1 MLRARKSSLLFVPA
15 NLLSARSL
23 RSPRLIPRWLT
34 ALSVFHCLHE
44 CWARAQITRTQR
56 NDRFLLTNPLHA
68 GPGGLAIIG
77 NPSQP
82 NSTSETM
89 DSARAAEEKAA
100 AEKAATKLAAAKAA
114 EAEATVAQAAATQLK
129 AAQTAAL
136 QLADRKFA
144 EARTAVGSAARAA
157 HEPKTEPKLR
167 HEFVGMMF
175 AVAIGEVGVQ
185 AAILVQAGNWMHFL
199 PAYSHLLLTAVLIAA
214 SWVGWT
220 LSPSPGA
227 REDVRSVFHFGFLVL
242 LLDVFLVVVYF
253 ILAKTVDISGE
264 AAVRLRAS
272 ARPEA
277 FWILVIF
284 GTYCVWDIVTKVVI
298 YLVERRTEPWFQK
311 FGSRMIP
318 TIICLVLAYGA
329 KPLFERADPPHV
341 LTADLALLSL
351 VLLFRA
357 LKGLTDARTKVNIF
371 WAVLWG
377 LGFAVGTIWTSSYP
391 LPRLISD
398 QILTEPSERVTHSEN
413 PKPSNQEPR
422 PPAPDQKSPSN

>member
-1 MLRARKSSLLFVPA
+1 M
-15 NLLSARSL
+15 
-23 RSPRLIPRWLT
+23 
-34 ALSVFHCLHE
+34 
-44 CWARAQITRTQR
+44 
-56 NDRFLLTNPLHA
+56 
-68 GPGGLAIIG
+68 G

-82 NSTSETM
+82 NSTNKTTN
-89 DSARAAEEKAA
+89 SARSAEENAA
-100 AEKAATKLAAAKAA
+100 AEKAAARLAEAKAA
-114 EAEATVAQAAATQLK
+114 EAEAVVAQAAAAQLK
-129 AAQTAAL
+129 AAQTAAI
-136 QLADRKFA
+136 QLAERKFA
-144 EARTAVGSAARAA
+144 EARTVAGLEVRPA
-157 HEPKTEPKLR
+157 HEPKIEPKLR

-185 AAILVQAGNWMHFL
+185 TAILVQAGNWVHFL
-199 PAYSHLLLTAVLIAA
+199 PAYSHLFLTAILIAA

-227 REDVRSVFHFGFLVL
+227 REDVRSVFHLGFLVL
-242 LLDVFLVVVYF
+242 LLDVFLVIVYF

-264 AAVRLRAS
+264 AGVRLRAS

-284 GTYCVWDIVTKVVI
+284 GTYFVWDIVTKVVI
-298 YLVERRTEPWFQK
+298 YLAERRTEPWFRK

-318 TIICLVLAYGA
+318 TIVCLLLVYAA

-351 VLLFRA
+351 VMLFRA
-357 LKGLTDARTKVNIF
+357 LKGLTDARTKVTVF

-391 LPRLISD
+391 LPKRISD
-398 QILTEPSERVTHSEN
+398 QILTEPGERVTHSEN

-422 PPAPDQKSPSN
+422 PPAPDQRAPSN